1 MFLTG
6 HIDFR
11 QTLFPRIRTDCLNNK
26 HTCELITT
34 LENIKKSIIGM
45 SAFSL
50 LRPRINT
57 ILSFILWSKIIPFLN
72 LMCSRR
78 YVW

>member
-11 QTLFPRIRTDCLNNK
+11 QTLFPRIRPDCLKNE
-26 HTCELITT
+26 HTYELITT
-34 LENIKKSIIGM
+34 LENIKKSILGM

-50 LRPRINT
+50 LRPRI
-57 ILSFILWSKIIPFLN
+57 F
-72 LMCSRR
+72 
-78 YVW
+78 